1 MNELQGEFI
10 CPRYKNNG
18 IIWNN
23 YKNYEKG
30 DFKKWLCRKEY
41 IMANFKINGFFMK
54 V

>member
-10 CPRYKNNG
+10 CPICNNNG

-23 YKNYEKG
+23 YSKYEKG

-41 IMANFKINGFFMK
+41 IKGKLENKWVF
-54 V
+54 